1 MPGRDSPH
9 SREFTC
15 PMHPEILRDAPG
27 LCPICGMALE
37 PRVASLDDKPNPELI
52 DMRRRFIVCA
62 ILATPIFFGPAPLIQ
77 LVLTTPIVFWG
88 AWPFYVRGV
97 RSLNMFTLIAIGIS
111 TAFIF
116 SVVSTL
122 IGGPLYFEPAAVI
135 TTLVLLGQVIELRA
149 RERTS
154 SAIKSLLQL
163 TPKTA
168 RIILIDGETDIAIE
182 QLRAGFQIRVRP
194 GERIAADGIVIE
206 GSGIVDESMITGEPL
221 PAEKKVGDKVTA
233 GTVNTAGAFV
243 IEAQRVGSETL
254 LAQIV

>member
-52 DMRRRFIVCA
+52 DMR
-62 ILATPIFFGPAPLIQ
+62 
-77 LVLTTPIVFWG
+77 
-88 AWPFYVRGV
+88 
-97 RSLNMFTLIAIGIS
+97 
-111 TAFIF
+111 
-116 SVVSTL
+116 
-122 IGGPLYFEPAAVI
+122 
-135 TTLVLLGQVIELRA
+135 A

-168 RIILIDGETDIAIE
+168 RIILIDGETDIGIE
-182 QLRAGFQIRVRP
+182 QLRPGFQIRVRP

-221 PAEKKVGDKVTA
+221 PAEKKV
-233 GTVNTAGAFV
+233 
-243 IEAQRVGSETL
+243 
-254 LAQIV
+254 